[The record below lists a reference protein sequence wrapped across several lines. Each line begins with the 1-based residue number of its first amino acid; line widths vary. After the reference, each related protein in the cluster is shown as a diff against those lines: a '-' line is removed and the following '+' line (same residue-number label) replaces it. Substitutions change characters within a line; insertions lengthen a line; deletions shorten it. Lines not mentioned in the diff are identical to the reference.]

1 LLSNIKSLEERVLAI
16 KNSDALPFSFFSDSF
31 HKTQEI
37 SQLLH
42 ELELLQI
49 EEMKHQMERLVLF
62 YRKRKAEAVLF
73 RKVQLPMNKA
83 SHPPQKKLP
92 NKPSGT
98 VMPKVSY
105 CRNIKIPVLPKQGQC
120 LKNPACYAADRPGIK
135 TGCSFFER

>member
-49 EEMKHQMERLVLF
+49 EEMKHQWNVGIVLSE
-62 YRKRKAEAVLF
+62 AESRSSTVQKSTTSDEQSISSSSKETPQQTVRNRYAEGIVLPEYKNP
-73 RKVQLPMNKA
+73 RSSETGTM
-83 SHPPQKKLP
+83 PQK
-92 NKPSGT
+92 PSMLRSRQT
-98 VMPKVSY
+98 
-105 CRNIKIPVLPKQGQC
+105 RNQNRLF
-120 LKNPACYAADRPGIK
+120 LL
-135 TGCSFFER
+135 